1 MKYHWRMK
9 KYKILVFTD
18 HSKHSK
24 ENSIY
29 ALVTAL
35 AKHEQC
41 QEVFVASRG
50 NPQNDSFFG
59 KMEIASVF
67 AKHIQSTFNFDS
79 TGEQFLKELV
89 EVNIADFDVIFLR
102 LPRPISDDF
111 FHYLLEIAGDKI
123 FVNHPKGIM
132 ETSSKA
138 FLLNIPHVCPPMKL
152 CKSAIDVFQFAN
164 RFPIVLKPLKE
175 YGGKG
180 IVKIINHQ
188 VQDGS
193 TTLPLKEYLVTIK
206 SELEREGFLAMK
218 FLKNVQQGD
227 KRILV
232 VNGQILASS
241 LRLPAEGSWLCNIAQ
256 GGTSIPSTVTDK
268 EIQIIKEISPK
279 LSEKGIVF
287 FGADTL
293 VDDQNERVLSE
304 INTLSIGGF
313 PQTEIQT
320 GMPIVQ
326 MAIDNMINYIN
337 TQYNYGRT

>member
-1 MKYHWRMK
+1 
-9 KYKILVFTD
+9 
-18 HSKHSK
+18 
-24 ENSIY
+24 
-29 ALVTAL
+29 
-35 AKHEQC
+35 
-41 QEVFVASRG
+41 
-50 NPQNDSFFG
+50 
-59 KMEIASVF
+59 
-67 AKHIQSTFNFDS
+67 
-79 TGEQFLKELV
+79 
-89 EVNIADFDVIFLR
+89 
-102 LPRPISDDF
+102 
-111 FHYLLEIAGDKI
+111 
-123 FVNHPKGIM
+123 
-132 ETSSKA
+132 
-138 FLLNIPHVCPPMKL
+138 
-152 CKSAIDVFQFAN
+152 
-164 RFPIVLKPLKE
+164 
-175 YGGKG
+175 
-180 IVKIINHQ
+180 
-188 VQDGS
+188 
-193 TTLPLKEYLVTIK
+193 
-206 SELEREGFLAMK
+206 MK